1 MKSKDIKIVA
11 ATASEDVGGQ
21 HIYRDTTVPL
31 AVQPQHIRDTS
42 EISTP
47 YSKKKQVIMVIFHE
61 IEVIFLSLKFHR
73 FWPLFA
79 PLWDVFSMEQ

>member
-47 YSKKKQVIMVIFHE
+47 YSKKKQVIMVIFHD
-61 IEVIFLSLKFHR
+61 IEVIF
-73 FWPLFA
+73 
-79 PLWDVFSMEQ
+79 